1 MCKVLQLKRKLRWQ
15 LKQKALNFVHIFLT
29 TCFLSEIVAIVRS
42 EAFASQP
49 TLERIDLRY
58 NRISNI
64 DSGAFGGLTAP
75 KEVYL
80 AGNRLIQL
88 NSDVFEV

>member
-1 MCKVLQLKRKLRWQ
+1 MSIEFLG
-15 LKQKALNFVHIFLT
+15 IFFAGFIRT
-29 TCFLSEIVAIVRS
+29 

-58 NRISNI
+58 NRISQI
-64 DSGAFGGLTAP
+64 EGGAFRELSSP
-75 KEVYL
+75 KEIYL

-88 NSDVFEV
+88 NSDVFEVKLIHQILCFS